1 MLEKIRAIDR
11 TIPTIIPSTI
21 PMKRVVPKVDINSI
35 ASNLLVSHNLTA
47 NLKSNKLKTAVIIIA
62 ASTERGR

>member
-1 MLEKIRAIDR
+1 MLEKIREIDR